1 MLRIINPNSTI
12 MKGRFHHYLTLIS
25 IAILSINFAFADTPT
40 TPSST
45 KLNEITSL
53 SGKKRIPSKR
63 YVVCEVINNML
74 VFDANFEYE
83 FISVSVIGEDNTTPI
98 EGTITPLQPYIITP
112 ASMIGEYSI
121 QCTTDGGAVYE
132 GSITL

>member
-1 MLRIINPNSTI
+1 
-12 MKGRFHHYLTLIS
+12 MKGCFHHYLTLIS
-25 IAILSINFAFADTPT
+25 IAILSINFALADTPP

-63 YVVCEVINNML
+63 HVVCEIINNML

-83 FISVSVIGEDNTTPI
+83 YMDVEVSGPESLSDML
-98 EGTITPLQPYIITP
+98 TPLQPYIEAP
-112 ASMIGEYSI
+112 ALSGTYTIR
-121 QCTTDGGAVYE
+121 CTTDGGAVYE
-132 GSITL
+132 GTITL